1 MRPPPPMSDLRMGLV
16 LDSFWRAAMYCL
28 MPRVMLLSLSPLIVM
43 LALSMGLGYL
53 YWEPAIDA
61 LNLWLSESELLDAG
75 LSWLEEV
82 FSLHWL
88 RAVLAPLVM
97 LCLATPVIVVLSLLL
112 VGLVMTPATV
122 MLVADRRFPK
132 LEKKHGASWLASLGW
147 SVLSTVVAVVALVA
161 SSPLWFIPPLI
172 LVVPPLIWGWLTYRV
187 FSFDALADHASAE
200 ERRLLM
206 VRHRSSFL
214 LLGVI
219 SGYLGTLPSVMWAS
233 GAMFIAMAPLLI
245 PLAIWLYTLIFA
257 FSSLWFTH
265 FALAALVNLREQ
277 DAEPRPGFAAARDAV
292 LNANGVAGTPVDI
305 GTPGNELVPSAVSG
319 VPSEPASVAATDTG
333 LMIPPDPDRHR

>member
-1 MRPPPPMSDLRMGLV
+1 M
-16 LDSFWRAAMYCL
+16 
-28 MPRVMLLSLSPLIVM
+28 
-43 LALSMGLGYL
+43 
-53 YWEPAIDA
+53 
-61 LNLWLSESELLDAG
+61 
-75 LSWLEEV
+75 
-82 FSLHWL
+82 
-88 RAVLAPLVM
+88 
-97 LCLATPVIVVLSLLL
+97 
-112 VGLVMTPATV
+112 
-122 MLVADRRFPK
+122 
-132 LEKKHGASWLASLGW
+132 
-147 SVLSTVVAVVALVA
+147 VAVVALVA

-277 DAEPRPGFAAARDAV
+277 DAEPRPGFIAARDAV
-292 LNANGVAGTPVDI
+292 LNAKGVAGTPVDI